1 MDTTIIEQFARVLA
15 GPEAVITDPQVLTT
29 AGHDFWGFG
38 GTPGLLLR
46 PRSRDE
52 VVAVMQLATTHQIP
66 VVPRGGA
73 SNCSAG
79 GKLAESSDKSE
90 RGELVCPNIHPNFSW
105 VKVRTRFPQS
115 DLLEKSRILFKRKV
129 QDKFSSEVLAQS
141 ASRAL

>member
-15 GPEAVITDPQVLTT
+15 GPEAVITDPQVLAT

-52 VVAVMQLATTHQIP
+52 VVAVMQLATTYQIP

-79 GKLAESSDKSE
+79 MMPNQDRILLDLRNMNRVLDIDVAARRTRVQPRSEEHTSELQSLAY
-90 RGELVCPNIHPNFSW
+90 LVC
-105 VKVRTRFPQS
+105 RL
-115 DLLEKSRILFKRKV
+115 LLEKKKNSSRV
-129 QDKFSSEVLAQS
+129 YS
-141 ASRAL
+141 